1 MNNPDPSTCED
12 ARLRCRFE
20 GGLDELT
27 GQCWWGR
34 LCVRE
39 LRVLGKCLGQYPTL
53 MKTDPALFKL
63 AHHAIAGQVL
73 MIAARLVDTHKDAAS
88 VYWFLNFVEQNA
100 TIFPYPQNV
109 VMTWVKADRQRLSDL
124 EEKIGKLTAI
134 RDKHYA
140 HIDKEYLMQLGKL
153 HTEYP
158 FLPDDAEELY
168 MAVGGI
174 LNRYSGHL
182 RDSATRMEA
191 VIGEGH
197 TEWLLGFLSKSLEA
211 ANTHQQAE
219 LQRLLD
225 DLYHITEKG
234 FAIQQQEHPQPLA
247 RRPRAD

>member
-1 MNNPDPSTCED
+1 MNDPNLDKCED
-12 ARLRCRFE
+12 ARLRRRFE
-20 GGLDELT
+20 CGLDELT

-34 LCVRE
+34 LYVRE

-63 AHHAIAGQVL
+63 AHHAIAGQVM

-88 VYWFLNFVEQNA
+88 VYWFLNFVEQNT

-124 EEKIGKLTAI
+124 EEKIDKLTAI

-174 LNRYSGHL
+174 LNRYSGRL
-182 RDSATRMEA
+182 RDSATYMET
-191 VIGEGH
+191 VLGEGH
-197 TEWLLGFLSKSLEA
+197 TAWLLDFLDKSLEA
-211 ANTHQQAE
+211 ANTHDQAE

-225 DLYHITEKG
+225 ELYHITEKG
-234 FAIQQQEHPQPLA
+234 LEIRRLDCPQP
-247 RRPRAD
+247 